1 MPRRYRSSSIS
12 VSSAAFLRAA
22 AHDHAGVLTL
32 LMDEGGVG
40 ADTRLEDLDAVVKR
54 IESGMTKVEK
64 HSGEDAQRAAA
75 QDEEG
80 GGAESVK
87 EE

>member
-1 MPRRYRSSSIS
+1 MRTLSCLLSLAS
-12 VSSAAFLRAA
+12 VAFSQGDPLP
-22 AHDHAGVLTL
+22 DL
-32 LMDEGGVG
+32 LAIPL
-40 ADTRLEDLDAVVKR
+40 ADREARLEDLDAVVKR